1 MLSEACK
8 NAIRAVVYLATQD
21 DPAVRCTVHEV
32 AEAIAGPEAF
42 VAKIMQSLRKADIIS
57 ATKGPNGGMYITAKQ
72 AQRPILDVVKEI
84 DGLHAFKQCGLGLPK
99 CNASRPC
106 PVHHDYAL
114 LRDALL
120 HRYAHTSIHQ
130 LAHSVN
136 NGTAVLHR

>member
-42 VAKIMQSLRKADIIS
+42 VAKIMQSLRKAEIIS
-57 ATKGPNGGMYITAKQ
+57 ATKGPNGGMYITSKQ
-72 AQRPILDVVKEI
+72 AQRPVLDIVRSI

-99 CNASRPC
+99 CNANRPC
-106 PVHHDYAL
+106 PVHHDFAL

-120 HRYAHTSIHQ
+120 DRYSRTSIHQ
-130 LAHSVN
+130 LAMSVN
-136 NGTAVLHR
+136 DGTAVLHR